1 MRLSAKAAYACLAM
15 LELAAHHTDAQPV
28 RLRAIAQAHRI
39 PPRFLVQI
47 LLQLKAAGLVESTRG
62 SSGGYQLARSPSD
75 ISLAEVIN
83 AIDRTSAVPPGPLA
97 APHSPT
103 AQALR
108 DVWEEIRSEEN
119 RLLEE
124 RNLAELARRTLQT
137 GSSAYQI

>member
-15 LELAAHHTDAQPV
+15 LELAAHYGDSQPV
-28 RLRAIAQAHRI
+28 RLRTIAQGHRI

-62 SSGGYQLARSPSD
+62 SSGGYQLARSPND

-83 AIDRTSAVPPGPLA
+83 AIDRNLAVAPGPLT
-97 APHSPT
+97 APRSPT
-103 AQALR
+103 AQAVR
-108 DVWEEIRSEEN
+108 EVWEEIQAAEK

-124 RNLAELARRTLQT
+124 RTLTELAARTLQT
-137 GSSAYQI
+137 GISTYQI

>member
-15 LELAAHHTDAQPV
+15 LELAAHHGDSQPV
-28 RLRAIAQAHRI
+28 RLRTIAQAHRI

-62 SSGGYQLARSPSD
+62 SSGGYQLARSPND

-83 AIDRTSAVPPGPLA
+83 AIDRNLAVAPGPLA
-97 APHSPT
+97 SPRSPT
-103 AQALR
+103 AQAVR
-108 DVWEEIRSEEN
+108 EVWEEIQAAEK

-124 RNLAELARRTLQT
+124 RSLAELAARTLQT
-137 GSSAYQI
+137 GISTYQI

>member
-15 LELAAHHTDAQPV
+15 LELAGHHGESQPV
-28 RLRAIAQAHRI
+28 RLRTIAQAHRI

-62 SSGGYQLARSPSD
+62 SAGGYQLARPPSD

-83 AIDRTSAVPPGPLA
+83 AIDLASAAPPGPLT
-97 APHSPT
+97 APRSPT
-103 AQALR
+103 AQAVR
-108 DVWEEIRSEEN
+108 EVWEEIQSEEK

-124 RNLAELARRTLQT
+124 RTLAELAARTLHT
-137 GSSAYQI
+137 GISTYQI

>member
-15 LELAAHHTDAQPV
+15 LELAGHHTDSQPV
-28 RLRAIAQAHRI
+28 RLRSIAQAHRI

-62 SSGGYQLARSPSD
+62 SSGGYQLARPPAD

-83 AIDRTSAVPPGPLA
+83 AIDRNSAVPPGPLGT
-97 APHSPT
+97 PRSPT
-103 AQALR
+103 AQAVR
-108 DVWEEIRSEEN
+108 EVWEEIQAEEK

-124 RNLAELARRTLQT
+124 RTLSELAQRTLHT
-137 GSSAYQI
+137 GISSYQI